1 MICSSMSE
9 DQNAKRRKRG
19 SLFFRKKKD
28 KSKKILHS
36 WISPPYSNF
45 EQSCDWC
52 SKPLENK
59 PALSCESMFT
69 LYKSKL
75 LYSIFLTKF
84 LGCLITVHQNS
95 CKDQVSECVKQKYG
109 KVTLFL
115 INLTQFVIF
124 NYIYF

>member
-1 MICSSMSE
+1 MICFSMSE

-59 PALSCESMFT
+59 PALSCESMYK
-69 LYKSKL
+69 LYKL
-75 LYSIFLTKF
+75 RMI
-84 LGCLITVHQNS
+84 IIN
-95 CKDQVSECVKQKYG
+95 CV
-109 KVTLFL
+109 
-115 INLTQFVIF
+115 
-124 NYIYF
+124 YI